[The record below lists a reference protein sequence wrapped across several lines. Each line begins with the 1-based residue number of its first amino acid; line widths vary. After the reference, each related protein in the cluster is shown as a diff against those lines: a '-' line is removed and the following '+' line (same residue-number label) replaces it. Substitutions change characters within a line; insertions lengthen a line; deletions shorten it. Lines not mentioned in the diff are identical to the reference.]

1 MVGRIE
7 SELGNIVIEKEV
19 IAKIAGLTAMEC
31 YGIVG
36 MASKSVK
43 DGLVKLLG
51 VEMITRGITVD
62 VVDNMINIDLHII
75 VEYGTNI
82 SAIGESLM
90 STVKYKVEQM
100 TGLSVDVI
108 NILVEGIRVE

>member
-1 MVGRIE
+1 MVGKFE
-7 SELGNIVIEKEV
+7 NELGNILIEREV
-19 IAKIAGLTAMEC
+19 VAKIAGLTAVEC

-43 DGLVKLLG
+43 DGIVKLLG
-51 VEMITRGITVD
+51 VDKITRGINVEI
-62 VVDNMINIDLHII
+62 VDNMLDIDLHII
-75 VEYGTNI
+75 VEFGTNI

-90 STVKYKVEQM
+90 STVKYKVEHL
-100 TGLSVDVI
+100 TGLKVNAV